1 MAKKAKISV
10 QQDVLNA
17 TLKAIQE
24 GLPAGYTATNKKPVQ
39 KEIRALNSPEVN
51 TVWTSWCKDPD
62 GNRHL
67 ALLLSNG
74 RVKLISQEALSN
86 YKHHSL

>member
-1 MAKKAKISV
+1 MAKKAKTEV
-10 QQDVLNA
+10 PQDYLNA
-17 TLKAIQE
+17 TMKAIIA
-24 GLPAGYTATNKKPVQ
+24 GLPADYTATNKKPVQ
-39 KEIRALNSPEVN
+39 KEIRKDGSVETA

-74 RVKLISQEALSN
+74 RVKVISQEALSN